1 MKNATCTVG
10 TPEYA
15 LMRQAI
21 TQLGKRIEVPT
32 GGGGFL
38 TDSNT
43 LDMQCG
49 WEKFMNGLGDMRAN
63 QNLIYGLGL
72 ISQMNIF

>member
-1 MKNATCTVG
+1 MG

-21 TQLGKRIEVPT
+21 TQLGKKGIEVPT

-49 WEKFMNGLGDMRAN
+49 WEKFMNGLGRYESKSELDLMVWV
-63 QNLIYGLGL
+63 
-72 ISQMNIF
+72 